1 MYVVFFS
8 FVICDFVYTEIFSIN
23 LIIFCNFSIGLSSLM
38 FSNIN
43 IISGKT
49 NIVIMYSFNVL
60 DIFNPN
66 TK

>member
-1 MYVVFFS
+1 
-8 FVICDFVYTEIFSIN
+8 
-23 LIIFCNFSIGLSSLM
+23 M